1 MTHPALGSSLFA
13 LGFADHR
20 GVKKNLS
27 GRFFRNKGESIMTRM
42 TIFAAALALGT
53 VTAALPAAAQD
64 ASATP
69 ELMKVDWYDV
79 QLIKWVPGKGG
90 RAHEIIEM
98 FMKTDKEL
106 GLSGVMDFHMRT
118 GPWDSIVALP
128 MRGGIAELGWANNP
142 EEKKWDE
149 AFAKQVGGPEKAK
162 AIYDEFNTLIL
173 RSERHV
179 GHIDRD

>member
-1 MTHPALGSSLFA
+1 MKTTIMFAAAFA
-13 LGFADHR
+13 LG
-20 GVKKNLS
+20 
-27 GRFFRNKGESIMTRM
+27 
-42 TIFAAALALGT
+42 
-53 VTAALPAAAQD
+53 TAAIASPAAAQE
-64 ASATP
+64 AAVAP

-79 QLIKWVPGKGG
+79 QMIKWVPGKSR
-90 RAHEIIEM
+90 RAQEIIDM

-128 MRGGIAELGWANNP
+128 MRGGVAEIGWTNNP
-142 EEKKWDE
+142 AEKKWE
-149 AFAKQVGGPEKAK
+149 ETFAKQVGGAEKAK
-162 AIYDEFNTLIL
+162 AIYDEFDTLIL